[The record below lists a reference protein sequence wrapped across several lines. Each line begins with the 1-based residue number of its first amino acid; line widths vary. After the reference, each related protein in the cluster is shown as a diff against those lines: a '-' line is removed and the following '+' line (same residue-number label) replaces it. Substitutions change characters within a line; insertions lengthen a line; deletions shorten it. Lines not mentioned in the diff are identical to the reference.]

1 MSRDLKEVIARLD
14 KIQIGVRETGK
25 FERRFKN
32 SAFEIEKQKQQF
44 KFNNQI
50 MFIEK
55 FQALLHL
62 DKKDRS
68 IITKLDQIDTV
79 RSKIVHFQT

>member
-32 SAFEIEKQKQQF
+32 SAFEIEKQKQKF
-44 KFNNQI
+44 KFNIQI
-50 MFIEK
+50 IEK